1 VRQSQ
6 LERRSWQAGFN
17 GEEEE
22 GAASDGDAI
31 IAIMRCSILLKM
43 ATAEKSFVCGFVGSW
58 GKVCFSIWA
67 ARGESRRAESI
78 NFVMEII
85 CRYDYDR
92 RIG

>member
-1 VRQSQ
+1 MKK
-6 LERRSWQAGFN
+6 LAAGFN

-58 GKVCFSIWA
+58 GKVWFSIWA
-67 ARGESRRAESI
+67 ARGESRRAVHQLRNGNNI
-78 NFVMEII
+78 
-85 CRYDYDR
+85 RYDYDR